1 MIPLPA
7 GYIEL
12 TLTTKPTLTM
22 NEKLIVDY
30 MPLANKLAWQK
41 SMTTPKSVTFDEL
54 KSAAYMG
61 LVDAAIKFDPGLSSF
76 PSYARIRI
84 SGAIKDHLKHLS
96 NYGSIRPVRE
106 DDAFFSDNDEIS
118 TNDFFDFA
126 ASKLEESDGNLL
138 KMYYVEQKTLKEIG
152 VARGVGESRVSQIIS
167 KCHRKLR
174 RSLENKI

>member
-1 MIPLPA
+1 
-7 GYIEL
+7 
-12 TLTTKPTLTM
+12 M

-30 MPLANKLAWQK
+30 IPLANKLAWQK

-61 LVDAAIKFDPGLSSF
+61 LVDAAIKFKPALGSF
-76 PSYARIRI
+76 SNYAKIRI
-84 SGAIKDHLKHLS
+84 SGSIKDHLKHLS
-96 NYGSIRPVRE
+96 NYGSVRPVRE
-106 DDAFFSDNDEIS
+106 DDGLFHVNDEIL

-152 VARGVGESRVSQIIS
+152 ATKGVGESRVSQIIS

-174 RSLENKI
+174 RSMENTI

>member
-1 MIPLPA
+1 
-7 GYIEL
+7 
-12 TLTTKPTLTM
+12 M

-30 MPLANKLAWQK
+30 IPLANKLAWQK

-61 LVDAAIKFDPGLSSF
+61 LVDAAIKFKPALGSF
-76 PSYARIRI
+76 SNYAKIRI
-84 SGAIKDHLKHLS
+84 SGSIKDYLKHLS
-96 NYGSIRPVRE
+96 NYGSVRPVRE
-106 DDAFFSDNDEIS
+106 DDVFSIVNDEIL

-126 ASKLEESDGNLL
+126 ASKLDEPDGNLL

-152 VARGVGESRVSQIIS
+152 ATRGVGESRISQIIS

-174 RSLENKI
+174 SSMENTI